1 MEFLERV
8 RGMESLPYKNL
19 LIWSV
24 NVIKGTQEKYVR
36 EVIRRKKLFF
46 SFCLIGFS
54 VVGYWI
60 NGK

>member
-36 EVIRRKKLFF
+36 EVIWRKKLFCF
-46 SFCLIGFS
+46 FLFDR
-54 VVGYWI
+54 V
-60 NGK
+60 